1 MQGKHWRAPGDLGVA
16 VFRMEEQTTSGGA
29 DSWANAAQLC
39 PMGRTVAKAWKF
51 GVPVRKVTG
60 TQPGC

>member
-1 MQGKHWRAPGDLGVA
+1 MRGKHWRAPGDLGVA
-16 VFRMEEQTTSGGA
+16 VFRMEEQIIPGGA

-51 GVPVRKVTG
+51 G
-60 TQPGC
+60 TQCGK